1 MADEQTQIGNVHEV
15 TARGGKGV
23 NGGASAGAGFND
35 ADQLTINAM
44 RARLTAIS
52 GTSYSAARLNQMTY
66 NDMIYAL
73 RVHDAPTS
81 I

>member
-1 MADEQTQIGNVHEV
+1 MANEQIQIGNVIGV
-15 TARGGKGV
+15 TDK
-23 NGGASAGAGFND
+23 SATTPDGTGFTD
-35 ADQLTINAM
+35 PDMATIDAM

-66 NDMIYAL
+66 NDMVYAL
-73 RVHDAPTS
+73 RVHDSPTT